1 MSQPPKNP
9 EGQPLPQDPRQPPPG
24 WYLDPAGQQVLRW
37 WDGTQW
43 GPHTQPLPAAG
54 QASQRPDPDADGEPV
69 SLPSQGSAGPSPASV
84 PPVQPYGQG
93 SQPPPPGPQHGQ
105 GPRKPW
111 TNRRKAGVGAGI
123 AAGALVALIIA
134 IGVGA
139 SNSPGSSAAG
149 SPSSAPGSSS
159 AAAGSPSAAA
169 GSPSAAAGTPS
180 SAPCTSHGCIV
191 QELDQSLTGGIDQA
205 DAVATKVHCYESTV
219 KNQGN
224 GNWTAS
230 CTVTYSDGSTA
241 EGTGTVDT
249 SQGKVAFE
257 PEGD

>member
-1 MSQPPKNP
+1 MSEQPPS
-9 EGQPLPQDPRQPPPG
+9 GL
-24 WYLDPAGQQVLRW
+24 QVLRW
-37 WDGTQW
+37 WDGMQW
-43 GPHTQPLPAAG
+43 GQHTQPLPAAG
-54 QASQRPDPDADGEPV
+54 QEPQPPDPDAREDTVAAPGPA
-69 SLPSQGSAGPSPASV
+69 AGASPASF
-84 PPVQPYGQG
+84 PLAGP
-93 SQPPPPGPQHGQ
+93 QPPDPLQPQGWPQQPGPVPSGPVPSGR

-111 TNRRKAGVGAGI
+111 TTRRKVGVGAGI
-123 AAGALVALIIA
+123 SAGILALIIIGVSAGTSGSGSGAAGA
-134 IGVGA
+134 
-139 SNSPGSSAAG
+139 
-149 SPSSAPGSSS
+149 PSS
-159 AAAGSPSAAA
+159 AAGSPSAAA
-169 GSPSAAAGTPS
+169 GSPSAAAGGPSAAAGSPS